1 MSEYNKFLKQFNQSN
16 NPDKA
21 EASENEDIIPVKN
34 AEAKFSEHAQKTDE
48 NNTLQNSASEEKEQ
62 TVKDAKDGENTFDGT
77 VSESDTAPNDTLP
90 SVKFIKTDDTPFI
103 SATQKDEE
111 LATSSQKYTDR
122 FLPKIPERKINSEHT
137 GKINTYAVN
146 HSPNGNAPKILTEE
160 KQEDSENTKT
170 AEEVKSADNSVLA
183 EKVKAAFDGKTKVI
197 PSLSA
202 QNENSDSQVET
213 EKSDSTDKTEKGET
227 KHINAKSELLRE
239 LAKSSVGTGDDSTPT
254 SDELPDNEAKEEP
267 SSVDEDLATELSG
280 VREKRIKSF
289 RFWTKQEVATGES
302 EDKSFNVK
310 SDEKQLPE
318 FLRKTAEKFSY
329 LDTDFTPV
337 GEDEYTDPSKRKEIF
352 SKLIGIRKKVIYK
365 ALILGVLGIV
375 LLGSNIAVS
384 VSAAMNKGFF
394 TLFGGSTVV
403 YNTLSL
409 VILVIAGIIMFD
421 DLKKGLFSILKI
433 RPKTDS
439 ALLFMYLAALTQN
452 IASYFT
458 VLKPESDYHLLSGA
472 AVVLCVPVLVA
483 KIFYYDSIRHC
494 FKAVAATSDKCY
506 LRKVSDENLAA
517 SLIKERSETETDIVY
532 AGKTRFISGF
542 LKRSAKSAFAGQA
555 SSRITACAM
564 AIALLAG
571 IVALFTTGSIV
582 NALGGIVFVASLSF
596 PVGCAVFTGY
606 ALSSENSALSVKSS
620 YIESYSASYGLSK
633 IDDIIIDG
641 NDIFSVEVTGVSVR
655 EGVSE
660 KQARFCADVLTNKAG
675 GILKKAFADAS
686 SGFEDKYPDVE
697 YLVYE
702 DKLGFSAWISDC
714 KVLFGTK
721 ELLLNHDVELPE
733 EHTVPFV
740 ISENEK
746 PLFLALEGHFAAVFS
761 VKYSCDEKSC
771 KVLRDLT
778 QDGTNIII
786 NIQDPNITEEFGE
799 KLLSLPENSL
809 RTFSDA
815 TAEKFAVQK
824 NTVTDSEETGIV
836 FSDSYQ
842 AFIRTLAGGIKL
854 NKLKR
859 TAKIFCE
866 AGCIAGAV
874 FGLLLCILGAK
885 SGISSWLSVLIQ
897 FFWLAVS
904 FFAVPAVAATT
915 LKKNFFVP
923 ENISERV
930 GTILSKEDT
939 EEFYDSLKEKTE
951 ETNKEDVTASNV
963 SAEKP
968 TSAVNNIADD
978 TEKTDKTSDFAIG
991 DEAYQ
996 KAIAEAK
1003 EFINANAV
1011 FDMNPE
1017 KVNFSGITGEE
1028 DTDIYETQATEQTI
1042 SDDILDSFATQPT
1055 RRTRE
1060 TNVSSQKTNKRKSFR
1075 TLLGGNDKEEGIS
1088 DAKKSG
1094 RRSIISFADE
1104 KIAPPPRFDD
1114 EKEKDDFPKASFV
1127 PPEND
1132 APSLLYNDDFFA
1144 SYDPKEDDKAFAD
1157 IRKQREENGG
1167 DDEFDFWPLKK

>member
-1 MSEYNKFLKQFNQSN
+1 MSEYNKFLKQFNQSK

-21 EASENEDIIPVKN
+21 EESENEDIIPVKN
-34 AEAKFSEHAQKTDE
+34 TEAKFSEHAQKTEE
-48 NNTLQNSASEEKEQ
+48 NNTLQNSVSEEKEQ
-62 TVKDAKDGENTFDGT
+62 TVKDGENTFDST
-77 VSESDTAPNDTLP
+77 VSEKDTVQTDTLP

-122 FLPKIPERKINSEHT
+122 FLPKIPERKINSEHS
-137 GKINTYAVN
+137 GKVNTYAVN
-146 HSPNGNAPKILTEE
+146 HSPNGNTPKIITEE
-160 KQEDSENTKT
+160 KQENSEDTKT
-170 AEEVKSADNSVLA
+170 AEEAKSADNSVLA

-202 QNENSDSQVET
+202 QDENSDSQIET
-213 EKSDSTDKTEKGET
+213 EKSENSEKTEKGET
-227 KHINAKSELLRE
+227 KHINAKSELLRK

-254 SDELPDNEAKEEP
+254 SDELPDDED
-267 SSVDEDLATELSG
+267 SSTPVDEVLATELSG

-289 RFWTKQEVATGES
+289 RFWTKQEATTGES

-318 FLRKTAEKFSY
+318 FLRKAAEKFSY

-394 TLFGGSTVV
+394 TLFGGSPVF

-409 VILVIAGIIMFD
+409 IILVIAGIIMFD

-439 ALLFMYLAALTQN
+439 ALLFMYLAALIQN

-483 KIFYYDSIRHC
+483 KVFYYDSIRHC

-564 AIALLAG
+564 AIALIAG

-606 ALSSENSALSVKSS
+606 ALSSENNTLSVKSS

-721 ELLLNHDVELPE
+721 ELLVNHDVELPE

-771 KVLRDLT
+771 KVLQDLT

-786 NIQDPNITEEFGE
+786 GIQEPNITEEFGE

-809 RTFSDA
+809 RTFSDT

-842 AFIRTLAGGIKL
+842 AFIRTVAGGIKL

-904 FFAVPAVAATT
+904 FFAVPVVAATT

-923 ENISERV
+923 ENISQRV
-930 GTILSKEDT
+930 GTVLSKEDT

-951 ETNKEDVTASNV
+951 ETSKDDVTTANESV
-963 SAEKP
+963 EKP
-968 TSAVNNIADD
+968 NSSENNIADD
-978 TEKTDKTSDFAIG
+978 TNNTDKTSDFTVG
-991 DEAYQ
+991 DEEYQ

-1011 FDMNPE
+1011 FDINPE
-1017 KVNFSGITGEE
+1017 KVNFSDITGEE
-1028 DTDIYETQATEQTI
+1028 DTDIYETHATEQTI
-1042 SDDILDSFATQPT
+1042 SDDILDAFATQPT

-1060 TNVSSQKTNKRKSFR
+1060 NKVSSQKTNKRKSFR
-1075 TLLGGNDKEEGIS
+1075 NIFGGNDKEEEDIS

-1114 EKEKDDFPKASFV
+1114 EKDKDDFPKASFV

-1132 APSLLYNDDFFA
+1132 APSLIYNDDFFA